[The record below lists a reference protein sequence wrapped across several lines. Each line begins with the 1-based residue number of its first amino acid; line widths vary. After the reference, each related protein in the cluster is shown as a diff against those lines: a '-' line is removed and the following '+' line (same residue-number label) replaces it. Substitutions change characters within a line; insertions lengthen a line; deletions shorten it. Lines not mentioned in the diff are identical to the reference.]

1 MSTSDTS
8 SAAAERPQLRTPCIE
23 NASLELPAPEDA
35 PPMHGMDSPLD
46 LSDTSLEDDAREPLC
61 DTLAPLDDAIAPLI
75 NGVDLRTTD
84 LVTLFAAP

>member
-1 MSTSDTS
+1 M
-8 SAAAERPQLRTPCIE
+8 E

-46 LSDTSLEDDAREPLC
+46 LSDTSLEDDAREPLG

-75 NGVDLRTTD
+75 DGVDLRTDD
-84 LVTLFAAP
+84 LVTLFD